1 VRHAMKPGE
10 PGTFLPGEHDTPWEP
25 PRPGLPVLTEGLP
38 DERQV
43 PERRKVLITG
53 GSSGIGAATAEEFA
67 ARGFLVAVTGRD
79 SRALDQ
85 VARATGGVAIP
96 GDLRE
101 PGCPRRVVDAAAA
114 ALDGLDVVV
123 SNAGVGWAGPFT
135 EMTDEEMDELLDVN
149 LRAPAHVAHAALAHL
164 RPQAGHLVFVGSIAG
179 LLGVAEETWY
189 SATKA
194 GLGMLADVL
203 RAELR
208 AEHIGLSLVIPG
220 VVDTPY
226 FERRKVPYRRRYP
239 RLIAAQVVA
248 TAIADAV
255 EQRRDTVVVPEWL
268 GWPARLKGAFPAL
281 YRRLERS
288 LDSESKN
295 SRGGRRR
302 HGGKRAPA
310 VGPAGPWPRNAGAK
324 L

>member
-1 VRHAMKPGE
+1 MRHAMKPGE
-10 PGTFLPGEHDTPWEP
+10 PGTFLPGEHGTLWAP
-25 PRPGLPVLTEGLP
+25 PRARLPVLAEGLP
-38 DERQV
+38 DEQPA
-43 PERRKVLITG
+43 PEKRKVLITG

-79 SRALDQ
+79 SRALDH
-85 VARATGGVAIP
+85 VARVTGGVSIP

-101 PGCPRRVVDAAAA
+101 PGCPRRVVDAAAV
-114 ALDGLDVVV
+114 ALGGLDVVV

-149 LRAPAHVAHAALAHL
+149 LRAPAHVAHASLAHL
-164 RPQAGHLVFVGSIAG
+164 RPETGHLVFVGSIAG

-226 FERRKVPYRRRYP
+226 FDRRKVPYQRRYP
-239 RLIAAQVVA
+239 RLIPAQAVAA
-248 TAIADAV
+248 AIADAV

-268 GWPARLKGAFPAL
+268 GWPARLKGAFPGL

-288 LDSESKN
+288 LDSEN
-295 SRGGRRR
+295 SRTGGRR

-310 VGPAGPWPRNAGAK
+310 VGSAGPWPRNAGA
-324 L
+324 

>member
-1 VRHAMKPGE
+1 MRHAMKPGE
-10 PGTFLPGEHDTPWEP
+10 PGTFLPGEHGTLWAP
-25 PRPGLPVLTEGLP
+25 PRARLPVLAEVLP
-38 DERQV
+38 DDQPA
-43 PERRKVLITG
+43 PEKRRVLITG

-79 SRALDQ
+79 SEALDH
-85 VARATGGVAIP
+85 VARVTGGVSIP

-114 ALDGLDVVV
+114 ALGGLDVVV

-149 LRAPAHVAHAALAHL
+149 LRAPAHVAHASLAHL
-164 RPQAGHLVFVGSIAG
+164 RPETGHLVFVGSIAG
-179 LLGVAEETWY
+179 LLGVAQETWY

-208 AEHIGLSLVIPG
+208 ADHIGLSLVIPG

-226 FERRKVPYRRRYP
+226 FDRRKVPYQRSYP
-239 RLIAAQVVA
+239 RLIPAQVVA

-288 LDSESKN
+288 LDSENKN
-295 SRGGRRR
+295 SRRGGRR

-310 VGPAGPWPRNAGAK
+310 VGPAGPWPRNAGA
-324 L
+324 

>member
-1 VRHAMKPGE
+1 MRHAMKPGE
-10 PGTFLPGEHDTPWEP
+10 PGTFLPGEHGTLWAP
-25 PRPGLPVLTEGLP
+25 PRARLPVLAEGLP
-38 DERQV
+38 DAQPA
-43 PERRKVLITG
+43 PEKRKVLITG

-79 SRALDQ
+79 SRALDH
-85 VARATGGVAIP
+85 VARVTGGVSIP

-101 PGCPRRVVDAAAA
+101 PGCPRRVVDAAAV
-114 ALDGLDVVV
+114 ALGGLDVVV

-149 LRAPAHVAHAALAHL
+149 LRAPAHVAHASLAHL
-164 RPQAGHLVFVGSIAG
+164 RPETGHLVFVGSIAG
-179 LLGVAEETWY
+179 LLGVAQETWY

-208 AEHIGLSLVIPG
+208 AEQIGLSLVIPG

-226 FERRKVPYRRRYP
+226 FDRRKVPYQRHYP
-239 RLIAAQVVA
+239 RLIPAQVVA

-268 GWPARLKGAFPAL
+268 GWPARLKGAFPGL

-288 LDSESKN
+288 LDSESSKN
-295 SRGGRRR
+295 SRTGGRR

-310 VGPAGPWPRNAGAK
+310 VGSARPWPRNAGA
-324 L
+324 

>member
-10 PGTFLPGEHDTPWEP
+10 PGTFLPGEHGTLWAP
-25 PRPGLPVLTEGLP
+25 PRARLPVLAEGLP
-38 DERQV
+38 DDQPA
-43 PERRKVLITG
+43 PEKRKVLITG

-79 SRALDQ
+79 FRALDH
-85 VARATGGVAIP
+85 VARLTGGVSIP

-101 PGCPRRVVDAAAA
+101 PGCPRRVVDAAAV
-114 ALDGLDVVV
+114 ALGGLDVVV

-149 LRAPAHVAHAALAHL
+149 LRAPAHVAHASLAHL
-164 RPQAGHLVFVGSIAG
+164 RPEAGHLVFVGSIAG

-226 FERRKVPYRRRYP
+226 FDRRKVPYQRRYP
-239 RLIAAQVVA
+239 RLIPAQVVA

-288 LDSESKN
+288 LDSENKN
-295 SRGGRRR
+295 SRRGGRR

-310 VGPAGPWPRNAGAK
+310 VGPAGPWPRNAGA
-324 L
+324 